1 MVSQDGDK
9 RMALIAALI
18 AIPAACLVAMLIHI
32 FVPVQK
38 AETVFPGSSVSA
50 HGHHGG
56 MKFRKMGKAG
66 KMGKMDPEKRAA
78 FKKKFA
84 AARKARQ
91 EQFDAVVKLAEQQLT
106 LLKKDPKACPA
117 AIAGAKEE
125 LLLAQSRAYCNSIR
139 LRPANG
145 SISELAVKTYAA
157 KEIEAASQTAFK
169 AKKISESALLKSRIR
184 ALKLELELTGNH
196 MFRNPQWQESYR
208 QFLKTPNAANLKAML
223 DAEKE
228 MMPPRRF

>member
-18 AIPAACLVAMLIHI
+18 AIPAACLVAMIIHI

-38 AETVFPGSSVSA
+38 AETVFGGSSVSA

-56 MKFRKMGKAG
+56 KQFRKMG

-91 EQFDAVVKLAEQQLT
+91 DQFDTVAKLAEQRLA
-106 LLKKDPKACPA
+106 LLKKDPKACPVA
-117 AIAGAKEE
+117 VAQAGEE

-157 KEIEAASQTAFK
+157 KEIEAAGQSAFK
-169 AKKISESALLKSRIR
+169 AKKISECALLKSRIQ
-184 ALKLELELTGNH
+184 ALKLELELTGNR
-196 MFRNPQWQESYR
+196 MFRNPVWQEAYKK
-208 QFLKTPNAANLKAML
+208 FLKTPDAGNLKAML